1 MAYQQ
6 GDTITASD
14 YNTFATNINTIIGTG
29 SNDSGYGN
37 TEVAAVSAG
46 ATITAAQWNALLSA
60 LQKGANHQGTTLT
73 NASNTVSAG
82 GNILPLSNLEADI
95 TLITNNKA
103 TADASNMATDTG
115 VTSSRTASWTG
126 TVQHILTV
134 TFASANAARHF
145 FNSGGEIRFA
155 GSRSGGSST
164 DQNTDWTNLLSN
176 AGTVKFAEGATTYTG
191 SGGTA
196 AAVGFDDLTTSN
208 QQIFTATGQGNY
220 SANDWTIEA
229 KANAA
234 YGSATVLTFTVYFK
248 DDHAAATG
256 TYTGGGLGTAP
267 NEGTGWTGAD
277 SVDGTL
283 TSTITTFR
291 ADNASYVQIANP
303 SSATTTEVSA

>member
-29 SNDSGYGN
+29 SADSGYGIS
-37 TEVAAVSAG
+37 EIAAVSAG
-46 ATITAAQWNALLSA
+46 NTITAAQWNSLLSG

-95 TLITNNKA
+95 TLITNNKL
-103 TADASNMATDTG
+103 TADASNMATDSG

-229 KANAA
+229 KADAA

-248 DDHAAATG
+248 DDHAAQTG

-283 TSTITTFR
+283 TSTITTLR
-291 ADNASYVQIANP
+291 ADNAAAVQVANP

>member
-6 GDTITASD
+6 GDTIQASD

-82 GNILPLSNLEADI
+82 GNILPLSDLEADI